1 MRVTTNSF
9 NNDLR
14 HNITRLAE
22 RQLRLQ
28 QQVSTGQRITTA
40 SDDPKAMRR
49 VLDLRNQQGQLR
61 QYQDNITT
69 VRENTNVVYSTVQG
83 LKKLS
88 DRASEIAVIADGAKG
103 PSALN
108 AYAKEVD
115 QLIEEAVR
123 LANSKH
129 LSLIH
134 I

>member
-1 MRVTTNSF
+1 
-9 NNDLR
+9 
-14 HNITRLAE
+14 
-22 RQLRLQ
+22 
-28 QQVSTGQRITTA
+28 
-40 SDDPKAMRR
+40 MRR
-49 VLDLRNQQGQLR
+49 VLDLRNQQGQLG
-61 QYQDNITT
+61 QYQDNTT

-108 AYAKEVD
+108 AYSKEVD

-129 LSLIH
+129 REVYIFSTKGSTRLHSH
-134 I
+134 P